1 MNIHKEFEMQT
12 PHKKLKLG
20 QDPVLMGIL
29 NITPDSFSDG
39 GNFEQIETAFEH
51 ARFLV
56 KNGADIID
64 VGGESTRPKAKE
76 TAMQV
81 ELNRVIPV
89 IEKIKQA
96 ELNTL
101 ISIDSYKALV
111 ADQAIQSGADIIND
125 VSGLQREPEIADIAA
140 LHNVPVIIMHWDK
153 QRDSDKDII
162 AEIMRFFEK
171 SLLIAKNAGI
181 NDNQIVLD
189 PGFGFA
195 KSLIDNYEIMRRFD
209 ELHALGYPFVCGT
222 SNKSMIGNLLNIPID
237 ERLSGTIASNI
248 MAYNKGAHIFRVHD
262 VKENLQ
268 ALKVAKASLYQP
280 YNRSE

>member
-1 MNIHKEFEMQT
+1 MKSHKEFEIQT
-12 PHKKLKLG
+12 QNKKLKLG

-39 GNFEQIETAFEH
+39 GSFEKIERAIEH
-51 ARFLV
+51 AFFLV
-56 KNGADIID
+56 KSGADIID
-64 VGGESTRPKAKE
+64 VGGESTRPKAAE
-76 TAMQV
+76 TPMQV
-81 ELNRVIPV
+81 ELDRVIPV
-89 IEKIKQA
+89 IERLKQA
-96 ELNTL
+96 KQNSL

-111 ADQAIQSGADIIND
+111 VDQAIQSGADIIND
-125 VSGLQREPEIADIAA
+125 VSGLQREPEIADIVA

-153 QRDSDKDII
+153 QRNTDKDII
-162 AEIMRFFEK
+162 DEMHRFFEK

-181 NDNQIVLD
+181 SDSQIILD

-195 KSLIDNYEIMRRFD
+195 KSLEDNYEVLRRFD
-209 ELHALGYPFVCGT
+209 ELQALGYPLVCGT
-222 SNKSMIGNLLNIPID
+222 SNKSMIGNLLNIPTK

-248 MAYNKGAHIFRVHD
+248 IAYNGGAHIFRVHD